1 MANLMQAY
9 TWTSVRDRA
18 GKAIML
24 TLAHLA
30 WSVKGTGRLGLAG
43 IALLAASGVFF
54 LSTYL
59 PLRGDTQALNLQ
71 LDGMRGTQSSVPRHA
86 PINSGAQLLSSLP
99 ARGDMPALLGV
110 VLAQANAAHLTI
122 DSGKYDESVMK
133 GGGLVRYRVNF
144 PLVGSYP
151 QIRQF
156 IDALLTA
163 MPNVA
168 VSDLSVQRKAIT
180 DGAVEAQVGLTVFTR
195 ERS

>member
-18 GKAIML
+18 GKAFILML
-24 TLAHLA
+24 ERLA

-43 IALLAASGVFF
+43 IALLVASGVFF

-59 PLRGDTQALNLQ
+59 QLSRDTQALGLQ
-71 LDGMRGTQSSVPRHA
+71 LEDLRNTQRSVPRQA
-86 PINSGAQLLSSLP
+86 PVDTAAQLLGSLP

-122 DSGKYDESVMK
+122 DSGKYDESAMK
-133 GGGLVRYRVNF
+133 AGGLVRYRVTF

-151 QIRQF
+151 QIRRF

-168 VSDLSVQRKAIT
+168 VSDLSVQRKAIA
-180 DGAVEAQVGLTVFTR
+180 DGVVEAQVGLTVFTR

>member
-18 GKAIML
+18 GKAL
-24 TLAHLA
+24 VVTLARLA

-59 PLRGDTQALNLQ
+59 QLSNDTQALSLQ
-71 LDGMRGTQSSVPRHA
+71 LDGLRSTQRAVPRQL
-86 PINSGAQLLSSLP
+86 PVNSEAQLLSSLP
-99 ARGDMPALLGV
+99 ARSDMPALLGV

-133 GGGLVRYRVNF
+133 AGGLVRYRVNF

-156 IDALLTA
+156 IDGLLTA

-168 VSDLSVQRKAIT
+168 VSDRSVQRKAIT
-180 DGAVEAQVGLTVFTR
+180 EGAVEAQIGLTVFTR